1 MKLKLNKVSKF
12 LTKNWLGVVIL
23 LTAILM
29 FFVLIVCFSWLYGY
43 WSNALWGT
51 KFEISSC
58 WQGFSILVTGLG
70 GIVALAK
77 AGYSAFKIDSK
88 YNSKE
93 GEQPYERSNS

>member
-1 MKLKLNKVSKF
+1 MKIKLNNISKF
-12 LTKNWLGVVIL
+12 LTKNWLGVVII

-29 FFVLIVCFSWLYGY
+29 LFVLVVCFSWLFGY
-43 WSNALWGT
+43 WSNALYGT

-77 AGYSAFKIDSK
+77 AGYTSFKIDSK

-93 GEQPYERSNS
+93 GEMPYRKDGE